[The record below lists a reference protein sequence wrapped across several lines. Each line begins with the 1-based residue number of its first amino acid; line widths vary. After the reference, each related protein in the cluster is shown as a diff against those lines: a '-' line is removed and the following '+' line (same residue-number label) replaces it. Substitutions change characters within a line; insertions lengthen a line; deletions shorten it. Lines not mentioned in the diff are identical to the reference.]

1 MKLIWRHFGKLTDAC
16 GPSLDGRMTDMP
28 LYHINVR
35 TESHIASTVD
45 VERESL
51 TELRL
56 EMARY
61 VGELL
66 KDHAELI
73 WADED
78 WQIDVTDA
86 DGLILYVIHIS
97 ATDTAATAG
106 TITRIR

>member
-1 MKLIWRHFGKLTDAC
+1 
-16 GPSLDGRMTDMP
+16 MP
-28 LYHINVR
+28 IYHINVR

-73 WADED
+73 WVDED
-78 WQIDVTDA
+78 WQVDVTDD

-97 ATDTAATAG
+97 ATETCATTGSVPRA
-106 TITRIR
+106 R

>member
-1 MKLIWRHFGKLTDAC
+1 
-16 GPSLDGRMTDMP
+16 MP
-28 LYHINVR
+28 IYHINVR

-66 KDHAELI
+66 KNHAELI

-78 WQIDVTDA
+78 WQVDVTDA
-86 DGLILYVIHIS
+86 DDLILYVIYIS
-97 ATDTAATAG
+97 ATESSATAG
-106 TITRIR
+106 TVRRFR

>member
-1 MKLIWRHFGKLTDAC
+1 
-16 GPSLDGRMTDMP
+16 MP
-28 LYHINVR
+28 VYHINVR

-51 TELRL
+51 TDLRL

-78 WQIDVTDA
+78 WQIDVTND
-86 DGLILYVIHIS
+86 DGLILYVINIS
-97 ATDTAATAG
+97 ASETAATAG
-106 TITRIR
+106 STKKG

>member
-1 MKLIWRHFGKLTDAC
+1 
-16 GPSLDGRMTDMP
+16 MP
-28 LYHINVR
+28 IYHINVR

-56 EMARY
+56 EMARF

-73 WADED
+73 WVDED
-78 WQIDVTDA
+78 WQVDVTNED
-86 DGLILYVIHIS
+86 DLILYVIHIS
-97 ATDTAATAG
+97 AAETSATAG
-106 TITRIR
+106 TVSRIR